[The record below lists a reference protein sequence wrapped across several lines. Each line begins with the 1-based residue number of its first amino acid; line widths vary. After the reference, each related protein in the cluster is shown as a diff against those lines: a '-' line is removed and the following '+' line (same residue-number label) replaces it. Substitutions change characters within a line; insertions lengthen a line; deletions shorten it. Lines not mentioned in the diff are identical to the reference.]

1 MMEFVKN
8 RGNVKEMERELGV
21 SYWTIRSKLDEVIT
35 QFGFENSDSSEIE
48 EAYTR
53 RGILEKLD
61 QGEINVA
68 EAAELLSKL

>member
-21 SYWTIRSKLDEVIT
+21 SYWTIRSRLDEVIT
-35 QFGFENSDSSEIE
+35 QFGFEYSDSSDSEP
-48 EAYTR
+48 AYTR

-61 QGEINVA
+61 RGEITVA
-68 EAAELLSKL
+68 EAGELLSRL